1 MAGELRQEDG
11 TPGPEEGRLLA
22 RPGQPTE
29 TVSPG
34 LHPLGLDRDRDALL
48 LVPAG
53 YRVDQPAPFVLSLHG
68 AGGDA
73 TSGLYPLRDLADEA
87 GLILLSPASR
97 QSTWDVI
104 RGGYGPDVAFIDRAL
119 AAAFARCAV
128 DPELLAVA
136 GFSDG
141 ASYALSLGITNGD
154 VFGHVM
160 AFSPGFM
167 APADQ
172 RGEPRIFI
180 SHGMKDQ
187 VLAID
192 RTSRRITPQLARAGY
207 DVQYYEFDGPHTVPS
222 EIARQ
227 ALDWF
232 LSVDNENDS
241 AATPAASLAEP
252 VPAVSR
258 DDQIAPF
265 TLYTFG
271 DSILDSRWY
280 NDRGLDPGQLLI
292 RNDDELFPEFRG
304 QDLSSHGPVRLEH
317 RAVDGAT
324 VDSLPAQARNLA
336 PIEKGA
342 AILTVG
348 GNDLLRGL
356 LVDDGPGIA
365 AFATSLD
372 VFLRDLPMRPVL
384 LGNVYDPTFGDDN
397 FNFTGVDS
405 ELARENHR
413 RVNSVIAELAN
424 KYGALVDLHAH
435 FLSGDPTWCTH
446 TIEPSLRGTSEVR
459 RCFLPHLL
467 AVMDQPG

>member
-1 MAGELRQEDG
+1 MARRVEQDTG

-22 RPGQPTE
+22 GPGPPTE

-34 LHPLGLDRDRDALL
+34 LHALGLDRDRDALL

-53 YRVDQPAPFVLSLHG
+53 YRADQPAPFVLSLHG

-154 VFGHVM
+154 LFGQVL

-172 RGEPRIFI
+172 RGSPRLFI
-180 SHGMKDQ
+180 SHGTNDQ

-192 RTSRRITPQLARAGY
+192 RTSRRIVPQLARADY
-207 DVQYYEFDGPHTVPS
+207 DVEYVEFDGPHTVPS
-222 EIARQ
+222 DIVRQ

-232 LSVDNENDS
+232 VSVDDANDS
-241 AATPAASLAEP
+241 AATPAAADTDEP
-252 VPAVSR
+252 VPAASR
-258 DDQIAPF
+258 DHQSAPF

-280 NDRGLDPGQLLI
+280 NDRDLDPGQLLI

-304 QDLSSHGPVRLEH
+304 QDLSSHGAVRLEH

-324 VDSLPAQARNLA
+324 VDSLPAQARKLA
-336 PIEKGA
+336 PSERAA

-356 LVDDGPGIA
+356 LVDRGPGIA
-365 AFATSLD
+365 AFATALD
-372 VFLRDLPMRPVL
+372 AFLRDLPVRPVL
-384 LGNVYDPTFGDDN
+384 LGNVYDPTFGDDAL
-397 FNFTGVDS
+397 NFTGVDP

-413 RVNSVIAELAN
+413 RVNAVLAELAA

-446 TIEPSLRGTSEVR
+446 TIEPSLRGASEVR

-467 AVMDQPG
+467 VLMDQT